1 MTDMG
6 DCGFYLCQD
15 VSDANYICKEK
26 KSKERAIKSLVGEEV
41 STGPEQYGILKA
53 HQARYLLP
61 LCRGP

>member
-15 VSDANYICKEK
+15 VSDANYIRKEK

-41 STGPEQYGILKA
+41 STGPGQYGILKA